1 MLISLKRAAEF
12 PRAQGGDGAIQGFV
26 SPIGSSQG
34 TAFSPAH
41 STLSELNAALKC
53 PETCTSNW
61 LWFGG
66 WNFLDAVCTR
76 KSFVYIDAAMMHASI
91 TSW

>member
-1 MLISLKRAAEF
+1 M
-12 PRAQGGDGAIQGFV
+12 GGDGAIQGFV

-53 PETCTSNW
+53 PEMCVGDW

-66 WNFLDAVCTR
+66 WGFLDAVCTR
-76 KSFVYIDAAMMHASI
+76 KSFVYVNAVTLHINI
-91 TSW
+91 TW